1 MNATDLRQIDQT
13 ILDRIRSA
21 VGDAGVITD
30 ENDKAPFL
38 RDERGYYTGTT
49 PMIVRPVTTE
59 EVASVVSICNETRT
73 PIVPQGGNTGLCGGA
88 TPYEHGGEVLMS
100 LTRMNKVRDIDVLNY
115 AITVEAGVIL
125 ADVQKAVDDV
135 DRYFPLSLGGE
146 GTALIGGNLSTN
158 AGGTGVL
165 RYGPARDLCLGL
177 EAVLPDGR
185 IWSGLTGLRKDNTGY
200 DLKHLFIGA
209 EGTLGIITAACLK
222 LFPKPADIRTAF
234 VAVRDQHA
242 AVELLARARR
252 ITDDRVV
259 TFEYM
264 QRESIE
270 FALAHIA
277 DTRDPMPT
285 EYRHYVMMELAAGEA
300 AAAGL
305 RDMME
310 TVLGDSMED
319 GIVLDAVLAESG
331 QQAAD
336 FWRIRET
343 IPEAQKFEGASSK
356 HDISV
361 PVSGV
366 ADFLIEATADIRRLI
381 PGARPCAFGHVGDG
395 NIHFNFSRP
404 LDMTDDDFK
413 AMEPEIHKTVYD
425 RTVAMGGSIS
435 AEHGIGRLRRG
446 ELEIYKSP
454 VALDV
459 MRAIKATLDPN
470 GIMNPGKVL

>member
-49 PMIVRPVTTE
+49 PMIVRPATAE

-125 ADVQKAVDDV
+125 ADVQKAADDI

-381 PGARPCAFGHVGDG
+381 PGVRPCAFGHVGDG

-446 ELEIYKSP
+446 ELETYKSP